1 MKWKLWQ
8 MAQRVGASELV
19 SVGKDIYGKAEYN
32 SPLVE
37 FGKTNNPFGKFSL
50 QFLLIVKKKKI
61 T

>member
-8 MAQRVGASELV
+8 MAQRVAASELV
-19 SVGKDIYGKAEYN
+19 SVGKDIYGKGEYN

-50 QFLLIVKKKKI
+50 QFY
-61 T
+61 